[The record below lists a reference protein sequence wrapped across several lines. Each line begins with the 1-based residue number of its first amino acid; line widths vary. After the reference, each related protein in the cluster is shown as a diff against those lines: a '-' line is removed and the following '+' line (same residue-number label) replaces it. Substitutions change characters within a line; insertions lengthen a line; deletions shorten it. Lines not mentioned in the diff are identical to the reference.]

1 MDMTPGELGESLAQL
16 VWESFTDF
24 IAAHE
29 MHDEDG
35 GETAVI
41 TTPEVVPEEV
51 LILFMWVHTRACQQ
65 AFTGRATPDVLKSV
79 LDQFH
84 AAVFQD
90 LQDEILPRAQLPI
103 FEQRVSAR
111 YTEYYEAASHNAEE
125 RIVEVAARRVT
136 PDRRALPAISLELAE
151 ATAAAAGPLR
161 DFLEDVE
168 IESLTEMD

>member
-1 MDMTPGELGESLAQL
+1 MDMTPAELGESLAQL

-29 MHDEDG
+29 MPDEDG
-35 GETAVI
+35 GDTAVL
-41 TTPEVVPEEV
+41 TAPEVVPEEV

-65 AFTGRATPDVLKSV
+65 AFNGRAPADELKAV

-111 YTEYYEAASHNAEE
+111 YTEYYEAASQNADE

-136 PDRRALPAISLELAE
+136 PDQRALSTISLELAE

-161 DFLEDVE
+161 DFLEDVD
-168 IESLTEMD
+168 IGSLGQMD